1 MIAGSAVSLHLLSG
15 TITTKYR
22 SALHKAAS
30 MDPIQH
36 YIQTKNKWSNDE
48 FASINRIAHGH
59 SVHRFYHKKQF
70 IVKFVHEWL
79 PLGRLT
85 SKYKKHH
92 LPTCPTCSH
101 EIDDGE
107 HFLCCTDHPQWK
119 SDMFCALQNYFNK
132 IPTRPF
138 LGDLLITSLSKWLR
152 NEPAI
157 FSDSPPIYNSLIFH
171 QTRIGW
177 KQLFVSRFI
186 YEWSNLQQNYL
197 VLQRIISK
205 KYSGTSWITGVIQII
220 WKHVYQNWD
229 ARNAD
234 LHGVDAAMR
243 ESAKYAQA
251 QRETEEIYSQ
261 CSLVQP

>member
-1 MIAGSAVSLHLLSG
+1 
-15 TITTKYR
+15 
-22 SALHKAAS
+22 
-30 MDPIQH
+30 
-36 YIQTKNKWSNDE
+36 
-48 FASINRIAHGH
+48 
-59 SVHRFYHKKQF
+59 
-70 IVKFVHEWL
+70 
-79 PLGRLT
+79 
-85 SKYKKHH
+85 
-92 LPTCPTCSH
+92 
-101 EIDDGE
+101 
-107 HFLCCTDHPQWK
+107 
-119 SDMFCALQNYFNK
+119 MFRALQNYFNK
-132 IPTRPF
+132 ILMTPF
-138 LGDLLITSLSKWLR
+138 LGDLLITSLSKWLH

-157 FSDSPPIYNSLIFH
+157 FSDFPPIYNSLIFH

-177 KQLFVSRFI
+177 KQLFVGRFI

-261 CSLVQP
+261 CSLVQPRDRDVFYFQLLEFAQLNWLVVLSSLTGGQTRQSTIRRLRHRRHGSI